1 MKYLF
6 FLLFLSCTAPPQP
19 VQPAFFH
26 WKNRL
31 ALTRPETELLN
42 DLGCQTLYVKFL
54 DIAKDP
60 DGTIRPYA
68 LLAVDDTAGLAGR
81 AIIPCV
87 FITNGVFQD
96 ISEEKLDWLAQ
107 KTATALANV
116 DEQFPFRIFSAG
128 TSNRHRA
135 TQPTEIQFDCDWT
148 GSTRAAFFSFLKK
161 IRPLLPPKTRLSAT
175 IRLHQYKFPDRT
187 GVPPADRGLLMFY
200 NTGDI
205 HDPDEPNSIFQ
216 PVAAEKYLRGAPPRY
231 PLPLDVALPVFSW
244 TLIYRDG
251 DLWKIV
257 PGVASTQNSKPE
269 TQNFKLPYLRPDDLA
284 RFESVDTTL
293 LRHAAA
299 LITEIH
305 LAKDARVAFFHL
317 DTSTARRYPVGYLQ
331 SLCDTINNSR

>member
-1 MKYLF
+1 
-6 FLLFLSCTAPPQP
+6 
-19 VQPAFFH
+19 
-26 WKNRL
+26 
-31 ALTRPETELLN
+31 
-42 DLGCQTLYVKFL
+42 
-54 DIAKDP
+54 
-60 DGTIRPYA
+60 
-68 LLAVDDTAGLAGR
+68 
-81 AIIPCV
+81 
-87 FITNGVFQD
+87 
-96 ISEEKLDWLAQ
+96 
-107 KTATALANV
+107 
-116 DEQFPFRIFSAG
+116 
-128 TSNRHRA
+128 
-135 TQPTEIQFDCDWT
+135 
-148 GSTRAAFFSFLKK
+148 
-161 IRPLLPPKTRLSAT
+161 LPPETRLSAT

-216 PVAAEKYLRGAPPRY
+216 PAAAEKYLHGAPPRY

-257 PGVASTQNSKPE
+257 PGVEPTQNS
-269 TQNFKLPYLRPDDLA
+269 KLPYLRPDDLA

>member
-1 MKYLF
+1 MKHLLF
-6 FLLFLSCTAPPQP
+6 FLLFLLSCTAPPQP

-31 ALTRPETELLN
+31 ALTRPETGLLN
-42 DLGCQTLYVKFL
+42 NLGCQTLYIKFL

-60 DGTIRPYA
+60 DGTIRPYS

-87 FITNGVFQD
+87 FITNSVFQD
-96 ISEEKLDWLAQ
+96 ISEKKLDWLTQ
-107 KTATALANV
+107 KTATALTNV
-116 DEQFPFRIFSAG
+116 GEQFPRQGF
-128 TSNRHRA
+128 
-135 TQPTEIQFDCDWT
+135 PEIQFDCDWT

-161 IRPLLPPKTRLSAT
+161 IRPLLPPETRLSAT

-216 PVAAEKYLRGAPPRY
+216 PAAAEKYLHGAPPRY

-257 PGVASTQNSKPE
+257 PGVDSTQNSKPE
-269 TQNFKLPYLRPDDLA
+269 TQNSKLPYLRPDDLA

-293 LRHAAA
+293 LRYAAA

-305 LAKDARVAFFHL
+305 LAKDARVAFFYL
-317 DTSTARRYPVGYLQ
+317 DTSTAQRYPVGYLQ
-331 SLCDTINNSR
+331 SLCDTINSSR